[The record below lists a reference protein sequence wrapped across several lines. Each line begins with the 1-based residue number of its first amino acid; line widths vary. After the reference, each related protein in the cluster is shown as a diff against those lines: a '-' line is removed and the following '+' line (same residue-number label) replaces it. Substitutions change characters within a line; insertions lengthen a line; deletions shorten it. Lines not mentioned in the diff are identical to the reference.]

1 MAAAEAAV
9 RNWEAMAA
17 DPLESRLV
25 VMLLLAAGLIPPAGL
40 VALKA
45 DEFAELLVSRLSI
58 MLENCDSKFGNVRVS
73 AWTMSGPSR
82 LGSSRKQFVE
92 DDRRRG
98 NAIELLAVLFQ
109 SLTHLHKYTD

>member
-17 DPLESRLV
+17 DPLESRLG

-40 VALKA
+40 VASKA
-45 DEFAELLVSRLSI
+45 DEFAELLVSRLSM

-73 AWTMSGPSR
+73 WTMSGPSR
-82 LGSSRKQFVE
+82 FGSSRKQFVE
-92 DDRRRG
+92 EERRRG
-98 NAIELLAVLFQ
+98 YAIELLAVLFR
-109 SLTHLHKYTD
+109 SITHLHKCAD